1 MAVPRALTNRKAGP
15 VSTILTTE
23 AAEASPLDDEIASI
37 AHQLREMRHELED
50 FQHMLARGDWE
61 DAREAGKAVASVKQ
75 WIRLAIEAEMLLH
88 ARRRKTSGLGRGSY
102 ALDLAAARA
111 EIDARLDR
119 LRRTG
124 GAPAVS

>member
-1 MAVPRALTNRKAGP
+1 M
-15 VSTILTTE
+15 STTLTTE
-23 AAEASPLDDEIASI
+23 TAEDSPLDEEIASI
-37 AHQLREMRHELED
+37 ARQLRGMRHELED
-50 FQHMLARGDWE
+50 FQHMLARGDWD

-88 ARRRKTSGLGRGSY
+88 ARRRKSSGLARGSY

-111 EIDARLDR
+111 EIGARLDR

>member
-1 MAVPRALTNRKAGP
+1 M
-15 VSTILTTE
+15 STILTTE

-61 DAREAGKAVASVKQ
+61 EAREAGKAVASVKQ

-88 ARRRKTSGLGRGSY
+88 ARRRKTFGLGRGSY